1 MRVYNINHA
10 PKCTNGAWLQQ
21 RLANECGGLD
31 DLMPAR
37 VARKLKDKTE
47 DGIIGSTIRST

>member
-1 MRVYNINHA
+1 MRGYNINHA
-10 PKCTNGAWLQQ
+10 PKCTNGALLQQ

-37 VARKLKDKTE
+37 VARKLKDKTG